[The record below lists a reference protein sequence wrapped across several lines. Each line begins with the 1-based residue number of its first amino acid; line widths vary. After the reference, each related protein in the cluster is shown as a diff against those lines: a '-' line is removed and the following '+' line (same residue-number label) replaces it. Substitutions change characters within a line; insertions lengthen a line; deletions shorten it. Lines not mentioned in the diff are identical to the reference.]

1 VVVPIEVDGKV
12 GGRASSEGLV
22 LTTWQ
27 VVGVIDI
34 DCVEVKGFD
43 DDDRRGLEQLANLLA
58 KCCDW

>member
-1 VVVPIEVDGKV
+1 M
-12 GGRASSEGLV
+12 
-22 LTTWQ
+22 LTIWQ